1 MRLFEGCLLFLA
13 TVDASNDDVSA
24 RIPKTLAAAK
34 GEGGLKPGTKILDEQ
49 SPSTLREPRR
59 RARSPRKSFS

>member
-34 GEGGLKPGTKILDEQ
+34 GEGGLKPGTKN
-49 SPSTLREPRR
+49 S
-59 RARSPRKSFS
+59 